1 MNIFCMSRPN
11 SSNRIKS
18 CPDISHR
25 PGNHPVF
32 SCVVERAGQL
42 VALAARKGRAVK
54 KARTTAL
61 RCECHHAKS
70 IHARMYANPKLGTS
84 CNYPGC
90 RCKAYKAGPSGRS
103 AKARR

>member
-1 MNIFCMSRPN
+1 MNILCMSRPY

-18 CPDISHR
+18 CPDSPGH
-25 PGNHPVF
+25 PGNDPAF
-32 SCVVERAGQL
+32 ARIVERAGQL
-42 VALAARKGRAVK
+42 VALAARKERAVK
-54 KARTTAL
+54 KARTTTL

-90 RCKAYKAGPSGRS
+90 RCRAYKARPSGRS
-103 AKARR
+103 GKSKR